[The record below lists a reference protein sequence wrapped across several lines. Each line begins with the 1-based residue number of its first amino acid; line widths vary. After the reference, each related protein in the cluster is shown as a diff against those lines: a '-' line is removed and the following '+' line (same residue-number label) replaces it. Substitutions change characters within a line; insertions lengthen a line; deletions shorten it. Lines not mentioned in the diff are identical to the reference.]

1 MPRSRPP
8 AAWVQGLAS
17 ARDTPSQAL
26 VVDELRTAILS
37 GRVPPGTPIPV
48 DDVAARFSLSRIPVR
63 EALKTL
69 VAEGLVEHELR
80 GAYVVAR
87 LTREELAEL
96 YVVRASLESAALTAA
111 VARATDADVGIA
123 ATALR
128 ELEAATA
135 RGGAADHHRW
145 SRRFHLALIT
155 PCQMHRLLQMF
166 ERAWNVTEPGRPM
179 SHASTSATAALADDH
194 VAMLDAFAARD
205 ADGLIALTARHYG
218 RLQDIVAGIPDEA

>member
-1 MPRSRPP
+1 MPRQRPP
-8 AAWVQGLAS
+8 APWVQALAGH
-17 ARDTPSQAL
+17 RDVPSQAL
-26 VVDELRTAILS
+26 VLDELRTAILA
-37 GRVPPGTPIPV
+37 GRVRPGTPIPV
-48 DDVAARFSLSRIPVR
+48 DEVAARFSVSAIPVR

-87 LTREELAEL
+87 LTRAELAEL
-96 YVVRASLESAALTAA
+96 YVVRASLETAA
-111 VARATDADVGIA
+111 ITASVARATDADVAVA
-123 ATALR
+123 AAALR

-135 RGGAADHHRW
+135 TGGTADHHRW
-145 SRRFHLALIT
+145 SRRFHLALIA

-179 SHASTSATAALADDH
+179 SHASAQATATLAEEH

-205 ADGLIALTARHYG
+205 AAALIVLNGRHYA
-218 RLQDIVAGIPDEA
+218 RLQKIVAVLPDEG

>member
-1 MPRSRPP
+1 VARSRPP
-8 AAWVQGLAS
+8 ASWVQALAS
-17 ARDTPSQAL
+17 ARHTPSQAL
-26 VVDELRTAILS
+26 VLEELRAAVLS
-37 GRVPPGTPIPV
+37 GRVRPGTSIPV
-48 DDVAARFSLSRIPVR
+48 DDVAARFSLSHIPVR

-69 VAEGLVEHELR
+69 MAEGLVEHEPR

-96 YVVRASLESAALTAA
+96 YVVRASLETAALSAS
-111 VARATDADVGIA
+111 VARATDSDIA
-123 ATALR
+123 VAAAALR

-135 RGGAADHHRW
+135 TGGTADHHRW
-145 SRRFHLALIT
+145 SRRFHMTLIA

-179 SHASTSATAALADDH
+179 SHASASATAALAADH

-205 ADGLIALTARHYG
+205 ADTLIRLSGLHHG
-218 RLQDIVAGIPDEA
+218 RLQEIVAVIPDEA

>member
-1 MPRSRPP
+1 MSRQRPP
-8 AAWVQGLAS
+8 APWVAALAS

-26 VVDELRTAILS
+26 VLEELRTAILA
-37 GRVPPGTPIPV
+37 GLVRPGAPIPV

-69 VAEGLVEHELR
+69 VAEGLVEHEVR

-87 LTREELAEL
+87 LSRAELAEL
-96 YVVRASLESAALTAA
+96 YVVRASLEAAAQAAA
-111 VARATDADVGIA
+111 VPLATPQDVAVA
-123 ATALR
+123 AAALR

-135 RGGAADHHRW
+135 AGGAADHHRW
-145 SRRFHLALIT
+145 SRRFHLALIA

-179 SHASTSATAALADDH
+179 SHASAAATAALAADH
-194 VAMLDAFAARD
+194 VAMLDAFAAGD
-205 ADGLIALTARHYG
+205 AAALTQVTGGHYA
-218 RLQDIVAGIPDEA
+218 RLQEIVAGIPAEG